1 MTTIR
6 ATTPPATTAVVL
18 DVNEQT
24 FEREVMLRSREVP
37 VVVDLWAPWCG
48 PCRTL
53 SPILERLANEG
64 NGAWVLA
71 KINVDENPR
80 LAQMFRAQ
88 SIPAVKAVVN
98 GKLVDE
104 FTGALPETQV
114 RAWLKRFVREP
125 APPEAS
131 LLDAAQALEA
141 SNPSEAAARYRLLLG
156 EEPDNAAALF
166 HLGKLLLLQGEAEGT
181 HTLQQVPAGT
191 PFYPRAQAMLPL
203 SEFITIT
210 SAGNEASLATSV
222 AQTPSDLEGRY
233 RLAAHLARR
242 GAYAEAMD
250 QLLAIVAR
258 DRAFREDGARK
269 TLLGLFA
276 ALGDEH
282 ELVGGYRKKLANILF

>member
-88 SIPAVKAVVN
+88 SIPAVKA
-98 GKLVDE
+98 
-104 FTGALPETQV
+104 
-114 RAWLKRFVREP
+114 AWLKRFVREP